1 MGEKVADSFVN
12 DVAEAEGRQ
21 EPTKQEESKEETKE
35 DKAADSFVND
45 VAEAES
51 RQEPADQRETQEDS
65 NKDKHKSEGKPGILT
80 VHVIEAS
87 NLRNKDIMGKSDPY
101 VEVLF
106 EDTKVQ
112 SQTVNNNLSP
122 QWDFTSNFD
131 ASGDSTSIIQ
141 FNVFDADYG
150 KDQSLGSCSISIK
163 DAISQLDS
171 TRWISLGGNDS
182 GKISVKF
189 GFTESHDQNEEL
201 DATAHAEENR
211 EQNNDLEKE
220 QQEESKREQ
229 STASSD
235 SFVNDEAKGRQEPTR
250 QEEDS
255 KQEEAADSL
264 VNDVAEAEGRQEK
277 TEPEKGKIEIIGE
290 IKDET
295 ADSFVNDV
303 AEAEGRQEP
312 TEQEETKEDSKE
324 EKAADSFVKDVAEAE
339 GRQEPTE
346 QEESKED
353 SKEEKVADSFVN
365 DVAEAEGRQ

>member
-1 MGEKVADSFVN
+1 MGEEYQEEKAGDSFVNDIAEAEGRQEPTEQEESKEDPKEEKVADSFVN
-12 DVAEAEGRQ
+12 DIAEAEGRQ
-21 EPTKQEESKEETKE
+21 EPTEREETKKDSKE
-35 DKAADSFVND
+35 KKAADSFVND

-51 RQEPADQRETQEDS
+51 RQEPAEQRETKEDS
-65 NKDKHKSEGKPGILT
+65 NKDEHKSEGMPGILT

-122 QWDFTSNFD
+122 QWNFTSNFD
-131 ASGDSTSIIQ
+131 ASGDSTSTIQ

-150 KDQSLGSCSISIK
+150 KDQSLGSCSILVK

-171 TRWISLGGNDS
+171 ARWISLGGNDS

-201 DATAHAEENR
+201 DATTHAEENR
-211 EQNNDLEKE
+211 EQNDDLEKE

-229 STASSD
+229 TTASSD
-235 SFVNDEAKGRQEPTR
+235 SFVNDEAKGRQEPT
-250 QEEDS
+250 
-255 KQEEAADSL
+255 
-264 VNDVAEAEGRQEK
+264 
-277 TEPEKGKIEIIGE
+277 EPEK
-290 IKDET
+290 T
-295 ADSFVNDV
+295 
-303 AEAEGRQEP
+303 
-312 TEQEETKEDSKE
+312 
-324 EKAADSFVKDVAEAE
+324 
-339 GRQEPTE
+339 
-346 QEESKED
+346 KED

-365 DVAEAEGRQ
+365 DIAEAEGRQVPTEQEKSKEDSKEEK

>member
-1 MGEKVADSFVN
+1 MGESKKDSKEKKVADSFVN
-12 DVAEAEGRQ
+12 DVAEAEDRQEPTEQEESKEDPKEEKAADSFVNDIGETEGRQ
-21 EPTKQEESKEETKE
+21 EPTEQEESKEDSKEEKAADVAEAEGRQEPTEQEETKE

-51 RQEPADQRETQEDS
+51 RQEPAEQRETKEDS
-65 NKDKHKSEGKPGILT
+65 NKDEHKSEGKPGILT

-122 QWDFTSNFD
+122 QWNFTSNFD
-131 ASGDSTSIIQ
+131 ASGDSTSTIQ
-141 FNVFDADYG
+141 FNVLDADYG
-150 KDQSLGSCSISIK
+150 KDQSLGSCSILVK

-171 TRWISLGGNDS
+171 ARWISLGGKDS

-189 GFTESHDQNEEL
+189 GFTESHNQNEEL
-201 DATAHAEENR
+201 DATTHAEENR
-211 EQNNDLEKE
+211 KQNDDLEKE

-229 STASSD
+229 TTASSD
-235 SFVNDEAKGRQEPTR
+235 SFVNDE
-250 QEEDS
+250 
-255 KQEEAADSL
+255 
-264 VNDVAEAEGRQEK
+264 
-277 TEPEKGKIEIIGE
+277 
-290 IKDET
+290 
-295 ADSFVNDV
+295 

-324 EKAADSFVKDVAEAE
+324 EKVA
-339 GRQEPTE
+339 
-346 QEESKED
+346 
-353 SKEEKVADSFVN
+353 
-365 DVAEAEGRQ
+365 

>member
-1 MGEKVADSFVN
+1 MGTHAEENREQNDDLEKEQQEESKREQTTASSDSFVNDEAKGRQEPTRQEEDSKQEEAADSLVN

-21 EPTKQEESKEETKE
+21 EPTQQEESKEDSKE
-35 DKAADSFVND
+35 EKVADSFVND

-51 RQEPADQRETQEDS
+51 RQEPAGQRETLEDS

-131 ASGDSTSIIQ
+131 ASGDSTSTIQ

-171 TRWISLGGNDS
+171 ARWISLGGNDS

-201 DATAHAEENR
+201 DATTHAEENR
-211 EQNNDLEKE
+211 EQNDDLEKE
-220 QQEESKREQ
+220 QQEDSKREQ
-229 STASSD
+229 TTASSD

-250 QEEDS
+250 QEE
-255 KQEEAADSL
+255 
-264 VNDVAEAEGRQEK
+264 
-277 TEPEKGKIEIIGE
+277 
-290 IKDET
+290 
-295 ADSFVNDV
+295 
-303 AEAEGRQEP
+303 
-312 TEQEETKEDSKE
+312 
-324 EKAADSFVKDVAEAE
+324 
-339 GRQEPTE
+339 
-346 QEESKED
+346 
-353 SKEEKVADSFVN
+353 
-365 DVAEAEGRQ
+365 